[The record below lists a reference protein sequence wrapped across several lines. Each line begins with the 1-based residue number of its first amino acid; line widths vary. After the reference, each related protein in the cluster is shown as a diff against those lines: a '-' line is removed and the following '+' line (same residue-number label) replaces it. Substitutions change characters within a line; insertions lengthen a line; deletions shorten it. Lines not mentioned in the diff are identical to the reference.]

1 MTVAIPSFADLY
13 DAAKAE
19 MQSRDPRLTDFNA
32 GSALDALAGG
42 SAILADEALRI
53 ALHLAKAA
61 FVDTATGDD
70 LDTRITDLGG
80 PARNPATAASVE
92 LFIVRGS
99 YVGAYTIDPDTEIT
113 GTAPDGSTVT
123 FTTSTGATIGAP
135 ESEEP
140 FTATCTVTGRS
151 GNVPEDTLV
160 TISGLPSGLTIE
172 QRERAAGGSAEES
185 DDAYRARYR
194 LWVQSLRRATLA
206 ALEYGARTVAGVSL
220 VTLAELDGYV
230 AVYIGDPDA
239 GGNSGLVDD
248 VETALD
254 DYRAA
259 GVEVRVYASERE
271 ELDFTIAVTSR
282 PGSDLGENEV
292 RAAAIAFLD
301 AYPTATDL
309 YLSQF
314 EAAIHDIDSPGLG
327 PEERVVLSVTVTAD
341 DDPDART
348 ISPSAAY
355 KAIRTAADGSG
366 LTIEITEAT

>member
-19 MQSRDPRLTDFNA
+19 MQSRDARLTDFNA
-32 GSALDALAGG
+32 GSALDALTGG
-42 SAILADEALRI
+42 SAILADEVIRI

-61 FVDTATGDD
+61 FVNEATGAD
-70 LDTRITDLGG
+70 LDMRITDLGG
-80 PARNPATAASVE
+80 PARNAASAASVQ
-92 LFIVRGS
+92 LFLVRGA
-99 YVGAYTIDPDTEIT
+99 YVGAYTINPGTQIT

-123 FTTSTGATIGAP
+123 FTTATGATIGAP
-135 ESEEP
+135 EAEEP
-140 FTATCTVTGRS
+140 FTATCTVTGRA

-160 TISGLPSGLTIE
+160 TISGLPTGLTIE
-172 QRERAAGGSAEES
+172 QRERAAGGAAEET

-194 LWVQSLRRATLA
+194 LWIQSLRRATLA
-206 ALEYGARTVAGVSL
+206 ALELGARSVAGVDL
-220 VTLAELDGYV
+220 VTIAELEGYV

-239 GGNSGLVDD
+239 GGNAGLVAD

-271 ELDFTIAVTSR
+271 ELDFTIEVTTR
-282 PGSDLGENEV
+282 AGSTLSASEV

-301 AYPTATDL
+301 AYPTATTL

-341 DDPDART
+341 DDPTARE

-366 LTIEITEAT
+366 LTVTITEAS